1 VNVTNVLAYTARAYA
16 SNLRIILFFSLSLI
30 IAFLIPLLAFFPTY
44 NDMGAIFVRTASEL
58 LNLNAFTFSVIV
70 LSVFFSLVFL
80 SFAIVAINIIVKHGR
95 THVRI
100 RKEVLEGL
108 EKYTSRVF
116 AVLLLFTLL
125 LSIFNLAVY
134 LLGLP
139 AYVYYIITLLIIP
152 FFFYAPSSIVIDDLR
167 ITRAMQMGT
176 KFFFKR
182 FDYFLLWL
190 FIAIV
195 ALTFFDA
202 IFLALS
208 HTLISSYAMLI
219 FNAVFIVPFLVLL
232 QSEMYM
238 KRFAMLKR

>member
-1 VNVTNVLAYTARAYA
+1 MANVLAYTAKAYA
-16 SNLRIILFFSLSLI
+16 SNLRVILLFSISLV
-30 IAFLIPLLAFFPTY
+30 IAFLIPTLAFFPTY

-70 LSVFFSLVFL
+70 VSVFFSLIFL

-100 RKEVLEGL
+100 KKEVLEGL

-139 AYVYYIITLLIIP
+139 AYLYYIIALALTP

-167 ITRAMQMGT
+167 IRRAFQMGT
-176 KFFFKR
+176 RFFFKR
-182 FDYFLLWL
+182 FDYFILWL
-190 FIAIV
+190 AIAV
-195 ALTFFDA
+195 VVLTFFDA
-202 IFLALS
+202 IFIALS
-208 HTLISSYAMLI
+208 HTTLSGYVMLA
-219 FNAVFIVPFLVLL
+219 FNAIFIVPFLVLL

-238 KRFAMLKR
+238 KRFAILKR